1 MDPMSELSASDVPT
15 DRHYDGAHHLW
26 AMRDPASG
34 RARIGIDAIG
44 LEALGELAYVAIES
58 VSASVVRGAAVGT
71 LEAAKMTT
79 SIAAPITGTIVAR
92 NDDVLADPRRV
103 NEDPYGA
110 GWLLEIEPSMW
121 DADAAE
127 LLSGDAVTPWA
138 EAEINKLGAETEG
151 PRGESSA
158 TG

>member
-1 MDPMSELSASDVPT
+1 MSEPRAFDVPR
-15 DRHYDGAHHLW
+15 DRYYDGAHHLW
-26 AMRDPASG
+26 AMRDETSG

-44 LEALGELAYVAIES
+44 LEALGELAYVTIGTVDAP
-58 VSASVVRGAAVGT
+58 VARGASVGT

-92 NDDVLADPRRV
+92 NEGVLADPRLI

-121 DADAAE
+121 SADAAE
-127 LLSGDAVTPWA
+127 MLSGDAIAPWA
-138 EAEINKLGAETEG
+138 NAEIEKLDAETEG
-151 PRGESSA
+151 PRGESPA
-158 TG
+158 AG